1 MGWVLCWRSTHFCE
15 ICVSLPQ
22 NTFDNMPEQRD
33 YFEEV
38 YEVVRLV
45 PKGRVTTY
53 GTIARYLSLRAGARM
68 VGWAMNGS
76 HSQPDVPAHR
86 VVNSVGVLTGKHFF
100 GGPTIM
106 QQLLEDEGVRINN
119 DRVVDFKTLFWDPM
133 VELTL

>member
-1 MGWVLCWRSTHFCE
+1 
-15 ICVSLPQ
+15 
-22 NTFDNMPEQRD
+22 MPEQRD

-38 YEVVRLV
+38 YEVVRLI

-76 HSQPDVPAHR
+76 HSHSNVPAHR
-86 VVNSVGVLTGKHFF
+86 VVNSTGVLTGKHFF

-106 QQLLEDEGVRINN
+106 QQLLEDEGVQVKD
-119 DRVVDFKTLFWDPM
+119 DRVVNFKTHFWDPM
-133 VELTL
+133 IELAI

>member
-1 MGWVLCWRSTHFCE
+1 MR
-15 ICVSLPQ
+15 
-22 NTFDNMPEQRD
+22 MEQRD

-68 VGWAMNGS
+68 VGWAMNGCHS
-76 HSQPDVPAHR
+76 HPNVPAHR

-106 QQLLEDEGVRINN
+106 QQLLEDEGVQVKD
-119 DRVVDFKTLFWDPM
+119 DRVQDFKTVFWDPSE
-133 VELTL
+133 ELGM

>member
-1 MGWVLCWRSTHFCE
+1 MYVICWL
-15 ICVSLPQ
+15 IGLVVSQQVPVY
-22 NTFDNMPEQRD
+22 MPEQRN

-53 GTIARYLSLRAGARM
+53 GAIARYLSLRAGARM

-76 HSQPDVPAHR
+76 HNYPNVPAHR
-86 VVNSVGVLTGKHFF
+86 VVNSAGVLSGKHFF

-106 QQLLEDEGVRINN
+106 QQLLEDEGVAVVD
-119 DRVVDFKTLFWDPM
+119 DRVVDFEKRLWDPSL
-133 VELTL
+133 ELTL

>member
-1 MGWVLCWRSTHFCE
+1 MNNHFTTTMT
-15 ICVSLPQ
+15 IA
-22 NTFDNMPEQRD
+22 DMEQRD

-45 PKGRVTTY
+45 PRGRVTTY

-76 HSQPDVPAHR
+76 HSHPDVPAHR
-86 VVNSVGVLTGKHFF
+86 VVNSVGVLSGKHFF

-106 QQLLEDEGVRINN
+106 QQLLEDEGVQVE
-119 DRVVDFKTLFWDPM
+119 DDHVVNFKILLWDPV
-133 VELTL
+133 VELAV

>member
-1 MGWVLCWRSTHFCE
+1 MS
-15 ICVSLPQ
+15 
-22 NTFDNMPEQRD
+22 EQRD
-33 YFEEV
+33 YFNEV

-45 PKGRVTTY
+45 PRGRVTTY

-86 VVNSVGVLTGKHFF
+86 VVNSVGVLSGKHFF

-106 QQLLEDEGVRINN
+106 QQLLEDEGVQVEN
-119 DRVVDFKTLFWDPM
+119 DRVVDFKTLLWDPA
-133 VELTL
+133 VDLAL

>member
-1 MGWVLCWRSTHFCE
+1 
-15 ICVSLPQ
+15 
-22 NTFDNMPEQRD
+22 MPEQRH

-38 YEVVRLV
+38 YEVVRLI
-45 PKGRVTTY
+45 PQGRVTTY

-76 HSQPDVPAHR
+76 HSHPDVPAHR

-106 QQLLEDEGVRINN
+106 QQLLEDEGVRVDN
-119 DRVVDFKTLFWDPM
+119 DRVIEFKTRFWDPM
-133 VELTL
+133 IELGL